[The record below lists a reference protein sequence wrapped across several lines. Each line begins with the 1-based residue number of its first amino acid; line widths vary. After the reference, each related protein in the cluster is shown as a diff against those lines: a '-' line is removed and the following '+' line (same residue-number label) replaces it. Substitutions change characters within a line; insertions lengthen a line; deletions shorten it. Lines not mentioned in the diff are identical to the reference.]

1 MAKFKSLKDAMKYIE
16 KATSDSM
23 QELGKELE
31 EIMKEEIQTQVYDA
45 YDPSEYERTMQLL
58 NSVETTNVG
67 DNSVEVSWRDNGDW
81 NSVIN
86 GNHMYVIHGLEM
98 GKTWG
103 EGGYRPS
110 TNLVE
115 ESYKRAEDEIPNKYK
130 IEMKKRGIPI
140 K

>member
-23 QELGKELE
+23 QELGRELE
-31 EIMKEEIQTQVYDA
+31 EIMKEEIQNQVYDA
-45 YDPSEYERTMQLL
+45 YNPSTYDRTKQLL
-58 NSVETTNVG
+58 NSVETTNVS

-81 NSVIN
+81 TSYA
-86 GNHMYVIHGLEM
+86 GKHMYVIHGLEM
-98 GKTWG
+98 GKTYG
-103 EGGYRPS
+103 KGGYRPS

-115 ESYKRAEDEIPNKYK
+115 ESYRRAENEIPNKYK

>member
-23 QELGKELE
+23 QEVGRELE

-45 YDPSEYERTMQLL
+45 YDPSTYDRTKQLL
-58 NSVETTNVG
+58 NSVETTNVSG
-67 DNSVEVSWRDNGDW
+67 NSVEVSWRDNGDW
-81 NSVIN
+81 TSYA
-86 GNHMYVIHGLEM
+86 GKHMYVIHGLEM
-98 GKTWG
+98 GKTYG
-103 EGGYRPS
+103 RGGYRPS

>member
-23 QELGKELE
+23 QEVGRELE

-45 YDPSEYERTMQLL
+45 YDPSTYERTKQLL

-81 NSVIN
+81 TSYS
-86 GNHMYVIHGLEM
+86 GKHMYVIHGLEM
-98 GKTWG
+98 GKTYG
-103 EGGYRPS
+103 RGGYRPS

>member
-1 MAKFKSLKDAMKYIE
+1 MPTFKNLNDLMKYVK
-16 KATSDSM
+16 KATSDSIP
-23 QELGKELE
+23 ELGKELE

-45 YDPSEYERTMQLL
+45 YKDNEWRTGQLKE
-58 NSVETTNVG
+58 SVETTHISE
-67 DNSVEVSWRDNGDW
+67 DRVEVSWRDNGDW

>member
-23 QELGKELE
+23 QELGRELE
-31 EIMKEEIQTQVYDA
+31 EIMKEEIQNQVYDA
-45 YDPSEYERTMQLL
+45 YNPSTYDRTKQLL
-58 NSVETTNVG
+58 NSVETTNVS

-81 NSVIN
+81 TSYA
-86 GNHMYVIHGLEM
+86 GKHMYVIHGLEM
-98 GKTWG
+98 GKTYG
-103 EGGYRPS
+103 VGGYRPK

-115 ESYKRAEDEIPNKYK
+115 ESYRRAENEIPKKYK
-130 IEMKKRGIPI
+130 AEMKKRGIPI

>member
-1 MAKFKSLKDAMKYIE
+1 MPTFKNLNDLMKYVK

-23 QELGKELE
+23 PELGKELE

-81 NSVIN
+81 ISYS
-86 GNHMYVIHGLEM
+86 GKHMYVIHGTEM
-98 GKTWG
+98 GKTYG
-103 EGGYRPS
+103 RGGYRPS

>member
-23 QELGKELE
+23 QEVGRELE

-45 YDPSEYERTMQLL
+45 YDPSTYERTMQLL

-81 NSVIN
+81 TSYS
-86 GNHMYVIHGLEM
+86 GKHMYVIHSLEM
-98 GKTWG
+98 GKTYG
-103 EGGYRPS
+103 RGGYRPS

>member
-23 QELGKELE
+23 QELGRELE

-45 YDPSEYERTMQLL
+45 YNPSTYDRTKQLL
-58 NSVETTNVG
+58 NSVETTNVS

-81 NSVIN
+81 TSYA
-86 GNHMYVIHGLEM
+86 GKHMYVIHGLEM
-98 GKTWG
+98 GKTYG
-103 EGGYRPS
+103 KGGYRPS

-115 ESYKRAEDEIPNKYK
+115 ESYRRAENEIPKKYQA
-130 IEMKKRGIPI
+130 EMKKRGIPI

>member
-23 QELGKELE
+23 QEVGRELE

-45 YDPSEYERTMQLL
+45 YNPSTYDRTKQLL
-58 NSVETTNVG
+58 NSVETTNVS

-81 NSVIN
+81 TSYA
-86 GNHMYVIHGLEM
+86 GKHMYVIHGLEM
-98 GKTWG
+98 GKTYG
-103 EGGYRPS
+103 KGGYRPS

-115 ESYKRAEDEIPNKYK
+115 ESYRRAENEIPKKYK
-130 IEMKKRGIPI
+130 AEMKKRGIPI

>member
-1 MAKFKSLKDAMKYIE
+1 MPTFKNLNDLMKYVK

-23 QELGKELE
+23 PELGKELE

-58 NSVETTNVG
+58 NSVETTNVS

-81 NSVIN
+81 TSYA
-86 GNHMYVIHGLEM
+86 GKHMYVIHGLEM
-98 GKTWG
+98 GKTYG
-103 EGGYRPS
+103 KGGYRPS

-115 ESYKRAEDEIPNKYK
+115 ESYRRAENEIPKKYK
-130 IEMKKRGIPI
+130 TEMKKRGIPI

>member
-23 QELGKELE
+23 QEVGRELE

-45 YDPSEYERTMQLL
+45 YNPSTYDRTKQLL
-58 NSVETTNVG
+58 NSVETTNVS

-81 NSVIN
+81 TSYA
-86 GNHMYVIHGLEM
+86 GKHMYVIHGLEM
-98 GKTWG
+98 GKTYG
-103 EGGYRPS
+103 KGGYRPS

-115 ESYKRAEDEIPNKYK
+115 KSYRRAEDEIPKKYK
-130 IEMKKRGIPI
+130 TEMKKRGIPI

>member
-1 MAKFKSLKDAMKYIE
+1 MPTFKNLNDLMKYVK

-23 QELGKELE
+23 PELGKELE

-45 YDPSEYERTMQLL
+45 YNPSTYDRTKQLL
-58 NSVETTNVG
+58 NSVETTNVS

-81 NSVIN
+81 TSYA
-86 GNHMYVIHGLEM
+86 GKHMYVIHGLEM
-98 GKTWG
+98 GKTYG
-103 EGGYRPS
+103 KGGYRPS

-115 ESYKRAEDEIPNKYK
+115 ESYRRAENEIPKKYK
-130 IEMKKRGIPI
+130 TEMKKRGIPI

>member
-1 MAKFKSLKDAMKYIE
+1 MPTFKSLKDAMKYIE

-23 QELGKELE
+23 QEVGRELE

-45 YDPSEYERTMQLL
+45 YNPSTYDRTKQLL
-58 NSVETTNVG
+58 NSVETTNVS

-81 NSVIN
+81 TSYA
-86 GNHMYVIHGLEM
+86 GKHMYVIHGLEM
-98 GKTWG
+98 GKTYG
-103 EGGYRPS
+103 KGGYRPS

-115 ESYKRAEDEIPNKYK
+115 ESYRRAENEIPKKYK
-130 IEMKKRGIPI
+130 TEMKKRGIPI

>member
-23 QELGKELE
+23 QEVGRELE

-45 YDPSEYERTMQLL
+45 YNPSTYDRTKQLL
-58 NSVETTNVG
+58 NSVETTNVS

-81 NSVIN
+81 TSYA
-86 GNHMYVIHGLEM
+86 GKHMYVIHGLEM
-98 GKTWG
+98 GKTYG
-103 EGGYRPS
+103 RGGYRPS

>member
-23 QELGKELE
+23 QEVGRELE

-45 YDPSEYERTMQLL
+45 YDPSTYERTKQLL
-58 NSVETTNVG
+58 NSVETTNIR

-81 NSVIN
+81 TSYA
-86 GNHMYVIHGLEM
+86 GKHMYVIHGLEM
-98 GKTWG
+98 GKTYG
-103 EGGYRPS
+103 KGGYRPS

-115 ESYKRAEDEIPNKYK
+115 ESYRRAENEIPKKYK
-130 IEMKKRGIPI
+130 TEMKKRGIPI

>member
-23 QELGKELE
+23 QEVGRELE

-45 YDPSEYERTMQLL
+45 YDPSTYDRTKQLL
-58 NSVETTNVG
+58 NSVETTNVS

-81 NSVIN
+81 TSYS
-86 GNHMYVIHGLEM
+86 GKHMYVIHGLEM
-98 GKTWG
+98 GKTYG
-103 EGGYRPS
+103 RGGYRPS

>member
-23 QELGKELE
+23 QEVGRELE

-45 YDPSEYERTMQLL
+45 YDPSTYERTKQLL
-58 NSVETTNVG
+58 NSVETTNIR

-81 NSVIN
+81 TSYA
-86 GNHMYVIHGLEM
+86 GKHMYVIHGLEM
-98 GKTWG
+98 GKTYG
-103 EGGYRPS
+103 RGGYRPS

>member
-23 QELGKELE
+23 QELGRELE

-45 YDPSEYERTMQLL
+45 YNPSTYDRTKQLL
-58 NSVETTNVG
+58 NSVETTNVS

-81 NSVIN
+81 TSYA
-86 GNHMYVIHGLEM
+86 GKHMYVIHGLEM
-98 GKTWG
+98 GKTYG
-103 EGGYRPS
+103 KGGYRPS

-115 ESYKRAEDEIPNKYK
+115 ESYRRAENEIPKKYK
-130 IEMKKRGIPI
+130 TEMKKRGIPI

>member
-23 QELGKELE
+23 QEVGRELE

-45 YDPSEYERTMQLL
+45 YDPSKYDRTKQLL
-58 NSVETTNVG
+58 NSVETTNVS

-81 NSVIN
+81 TSYA
-86 GNHMYVIHGLEM
+86 GKHMYVIHGLEM
-98 GKTWG
+98 GKTYG
-103 EGGYRPS
+103 KGGYRPS

-115 ESYKRAEDEIPNKYK
+115 ESYRRAENEIPKKYK
-130 IEMKKRGIPI
+130 AEMKKRGIPI

>member
-23 QELGKELE
+23 QELGRELE
-31 EIMKEEIQTQVYDA
+31 EIMKEEIQNQVYDA
-45 YDPSEYERTMQLL
+45 YNPSTYDRTKQLL
-58 NSVETTNVG
+58 NSVETTNVS

-81 NSVIN
+81 TSYA
-86 GNHMYVIHGLEM
+86 GKHMYVIHGLEM
-98 GKTWG
+98 GKTYG
-103 EGGYRPS
+103 RGGYRPS

>member
-23 QELGKELE
+23 QEVGRELE

-45 YDPSEYERTMQLL
+45 YDPSTYERTKQLL
-58 NSVETTNVG
+58 NSVETTNIR

-81 NSVIN
+81 TSYA
-86 GNHMYVIHGLEM
+86 GKHMYVIHGLEM
-98 GKTWG
+98 GKTYG
-103 EGGYRPS
+103 KGGYRPS

-115 ESYKRAEDEIPNKYK
+115 ESYRRAENEIPKKYK
-130 IEMKKRGIPI
+130 AEMKKRGIPI

>member
-23 QELGKELE
+23 QEVGRELE

-45 YDPSEYERTMQLL
+45 YNPSTYDRTKQLL
-58 NSVETTNVG
+58 NSVETTNVS

-81 NSVIN
+81 TSYA
-86 GNHMYVIHGLEM
+86 GKHMYVIHGLEM
-98 GKTWG
+98 GKTYG
-103 EGGYRPS
+103 KGGYRPS

-115 ESYKRAEDEIPNKYK
+115 ESYRRAENEIPKK
-130 IEMKKRGIPI
+130 DKTEMKKRGIPI

>member
-1 MAKFKSLKDAMKYIE
+1 MPTFKSLNDLMRYID
-16 KATSDSM
+16 KATSSSM
-23 QELGKELE
+23 PEVGKELE
-31 EIMKEEIQTQVYDA
+31 DIMKEEIQTQVYDA
-45 YDPSEYERTMQLL
+45 YDPSTYERTKQLL
-58 NSVETTNVG
+58 NSVETTNIR

-81 NSVIN
+81 TSYA
-86 GNHMYVIHGLEM
+86 GKHMYVIHGLEM
-98 GKTWG
+98 GKTYG
-103 EGGYRPS
+103 VGGYRPS